1 MSALLSLLGLTTR
14 SDAEELAAL
23 RRTWAGIY
31 DAERVATG
39 YRAWYLLEIRE
50 PITARTPAALGAAMA
65 EARGSTRTQQPGR
78 VTPW

>member
-23 RRTWAGIY
+23 QRKCAGVY
-31 DAERVATG
+31 DVERIADVG
-39 YRAWYLLEIRE
+39 YRAWYLLEVRE

-65 EARGSTRTQQPGR
+65 AARGARTGR
-78 VTPW
+78 VSSW